1 MAIVIS
7 LTAYISKRTP
17 KNIRGM
23 IYAVIGSMSAIG
35 SVIYL
40 QVYNALFIASGWPWL
55 SFAVMVLIDIC
66 MLCFL
71 LAMIIGGKFG
81 SPVAGTMDEDG
92 RPISD
97 AIAIVYTDIP
107 KQDAIKEVQEDLEKS
122 MDNSKKKTTFAGRV
136 DQLLESLKFTG
147 GGMVEYA
154 AVDESSGEDNEESF
168 AVSAPATTQQFALN
182 PENEQHKGLAYDVTP
197 PG

>member
-1 MAIVIS
+1 
-7 LTAYISKRTP
+7 
-17 KNIRGM
+17 
-23 IYAVIGSMSAIG
+23 
-35 SVIYL
+35 
-40 QVYNALFIASGWPWL
+40 
-55 SFAVMVLIDIC
+55 MVLIDIC